1 MRLGTSVPERRERG
15 SVLEGNSPK
24 RSSFGLGRLTASG
37 LLTASVATAGA
48 MLSRASSAAI
58 GRSLDFANEGLTK
71 SDIAILRFLATM
83 ELIECDLWQQYE
95 ELGGLT
101 EGAQNSYQLA
111 LQFLDHNSSR
121 QISDNCICEVSHAT
135 FLNEFLKS
143 EGAEPVDLNRFCLLR
158 GSSAAGARDI
168 GRLTNLMHL
177 NLDTGWHIQYRREDT
192 RQLDSPIPRA
202 MRIVNRPSIPRSEE
216 DLSEPEHI
224 QVIANTAAFHFGY
237 VERSVSSLYS
247 TLCRK
252 GRRAKVLK
260 IALGIGGQEIAQFL
274 GWLDF
279 GSRVISGTPF
289 SVDSSRTPTE
299 VDSHTLSSFNTTPRK
314 LPASSHCDFIWKSLP
329 VDSVIRRLDE
339 RLGGAVATINYFTE
353 NGLFV
358 GQPEEFL
365 KLLQTLASE
374 ADDAMCA

>member
-1 MRLGTSVPERRERG
+1 MF
-15 SVLEGNSPK
+15 EGDSPK
-24 RSSFGLGRLTASG
+24 RSLFGLERLTASG
-37 LLTASVATAGA
+37 MLTASVAAAGT

-58 GRSLDFANEGLTK
+58 GRSLDFADEGLTK
-71 SDIAILRFLATM
+71 SDIAILRFLATI

-121 QISDNCICEVSHAT
+121 QISHNCICEASHAT

-143 EGAEPVDLNRFCLLR
+143 EGAEPVDLNRFRILS
-158 GSSAAGARDI
+158 GSSAAGARDV

-177 NLDTGWHIQYRREDT
+177 NLDTSWHIRYHRTNT
-192 RQLDSPIPRA
+192 RGEFDSPIPRA
-202 MRIVNRPSIPRSEE
+202 MRVVNRPSIPRSEE

-237 VERSVSSLYS
+237 VEHSVSSLYS
-247 TLCRK
+247 SICRK

-274 GWLDF
+274 GWIDL
-279 GSRVISGTPF
+279 GSRVISGT
-289 SVDSSRTPTE
+289 SLGLDSSSTATE
-299 VDSHTLSSFNTTPRK
+299 VDSQVLSSFNVTPTK
-314 LPASSHCDFIWKSLP
+314 LPDSSHGEFIWNGLLA
-329 VDSVIRRLDE
+329 DSVIRRPDE
-339 RLGGAVATINYFTE
+339 RFGGSAATVNCFTK

-358 GQPEEFL
+358 GQPDEFL
-365 KLLQTLASE
+365 RSLQSLASE

>member
-1 MRLGTSVPERRERG
+1 MIGG
-15 SVLEGNSPK
+15 SVFEEDSPK

-37 LLTASVATAGA
+37 MLIASVATAGA
-48 MLSRASSAAI
+48 LLSRASSAGM
-58 GRSLDFANEGLTK
+58 GRSLDFANDGLTK
-71 SDIAILRFLATM
+71 SDIAILRFLATI

-143 EGAEPVDLNRFCLLR
+143 EGAEPVDLNRFHILS
-158 GSSAAGARDI
+158 GSSAAGARDV
-168 GRLTNLMHL
+168 GRLTSLMHL
-177 NLDTGWHIQYRREDT
+177 NLDTLWHIRYRPEDT
-192 RQLDSPIPRA
+192 RELDSPIPRV
-202 MRIVNRPSIPRSEE
+202 MRLVNRPSIPRSEE

-224 QVIANTAAFHFGY
+224 QAIANTAAFHFGY
-237 VERSVSSLYS
+237 IQRSVSSLYS

-260 IALGIGGQEIAQFL
+260 IALGIGGQEMAQFL
-274 GWLDF
+274 GWIDF

-289 SVDSSRTPTE
+289 SLDNSRTPIE
-299 VDSHTLSSFNTTPRK
+299 VDSETLSSSNNTPRK
-314 LPASSHCDFIWKSLP
+314 QGASSHGDFIWNRLP
-329 VDSVIRRLDE
+329 IDSVIRRLDE
-339 RLGGAVATINYFTE
+339 RCGGAAATVNCFTE

-365 KLLQTLASE
+365 KSLQALASE
-374 ADDAMCA
+374 ADDAMSA